1 MKQLAKRL
9 FQSLGYD
16 IQRRHLN
23 HPADIGTAS
32 RPIGSM
38 KMLLED
44 LHFRGFH
51 PQSILDV
58 GANRADWSR
67 MAKSIFKKADFF
79 LIEPQIEMKSAL
91 DAFCEEFPGSHYF
104 LAGAGANPGE
114 LVLTIWDDLA
124 GSSLLPPESEELR
137 TEGKQ
142 RSVPI
147 ITINSL
153 LEENMLPM
161 PQLVKLDI
169 QGFELEALKGGANLF
184 GNVEVF
190 ILEVSLFEFM
200 AGQPLFAEVVTFMK
214 NWGYLVYDFPGF
226 LRRPYDGALG
236 QCDICF
242 VKHDGFLRTKNVWS

>member
-1 MKQLAKRL
+1 MKQLAKNFFRC
-9 FQSLGYD
+9 LGYD
-16 IQRRHLN
+16 IVALT
-23 HPADIGTAS
+23 HPADIGSAS
-32 RPIGSM
+32 RPVGSM

-58 GANRADWSR
+58 GGNRGEWSR
-67 MAKSIFKKADFF
+67 MAKSVFTKADCF
-79 LIEPQIEMKSAL
+79 LIEPQVEMKSAL

-104 LAGAGANPGE
+104 LAGAGSTPGE

-124 GSSLLPPESEELR
+124 GSSLLPPESQELR
-137 TEGKQ
+137 AGGKQ

-147 ITINSL
+147 ITIDSL
-153 LEENMLPM
+153 LEKKLLPL

-169 QGFELEALKGGANLF
+169 QGFELEALKGGVKLF

-190 ILEVSLFEFM
+190 ILEVSLLEFM
-200 AGQPLFAEVVTFMK
+200 AGQPLFAEVITFMK
-214 NWGYLVYDFPGF
+214 DREYLVYDFPGF
-226 LRRPYDGALG
+226 LRRPYDGTLG

-242 VKHDGFLRTKNVWS
+242 VKQDGFLRAKNFWS